1 MPLLYQ
7 LIQVILNKKKFNL
20 LHCTFLFGTSSKL
33 PNIDHLVNLQAQ
45 PFSLQLHSHFSLKSD
60 LDILAKLIPFSEILW
75 KHIHIFYIYTTHKRL
90 QNWWRHHHYLNVEVS
105 WNTTF
110 QFCFFSCS
118 ENDAVKKIVLIIVY
132 GKAFY
137 HPYFYHR
144 YKSLIYLVRLKLW
157 YGYGYWL
164 HIILL
169 FAWMLFFDTC
179 PCLDCCLVL
188 DLACITS
195 TLNITLTFSVAGLI
209 LGILYFWGLLLQLF
223 FETCLHSRSFN
234 WLWN

>member
-1 MPLLYQ
+1 MTASPLSQCWSKLKYH
-7 LIQVILNKKKFNL
+7 LSVL
-20 LHCTFLFGTSSKL
+20 FLFL
-33 PNIDHLVNLQAQ
+33 LREWCCW
-45 PFSLQLHSHFSLKSD
+45 KS
-60 LDILAKLIPFSEILW
+60 
-75 KHIHIFYIYTTHKRL
+75 
-90 QNWWRHHHYLNVEVS
+90 
-105 WNTTF
+105 
-110 QFCFFSCS
+110 
-118 ENDAVKKIVLIIVY
+118 VLIIVY

-179 PCLDCCLVL
+179 PCLDCCLML

>member
-1 MPLLYQ
+1 MSVWISDEKLLIFASLISPSKMILFEKKYQ
-7 LIQVILNKKKFNL
+7 TFDTVFHHQMKHLEVRQKYSATRRIFNSL
-20 LHCTFLFGTSSKL
+20 LCVSS
-33 PNIDHLVNLQAQ
+33 
-45 PFSLQLHSHFSLKSD
+45 SD
-60 LDILAKLIPFSEILW
+60 ETLRLMFDIL
-75 KHIHIFYIYTTHKRL
+75 HKRL

-169 FAWMLFFDTC
+169 FSWMLFFDTC

-188 DLACITS
+188 DLAS

-209 LGILYFWGLLLQLF
+209 LGILYFSGLLLQLF

>member
-1 MPLLYQ
+1 MSVWISDEKLLIFASLISPSKMILFEKKYQ
-7 LIQVILNKKKFNL
+7 TFDTVFHHQMKHLEVRQKYSATRRIFNSL
-20 LHCTFLFGTSSKL
+20 LCVSSGDETL
-33 PNIDHLVNLQAQ
+33 RLM
-45 PFSLQLHSHFSLKSD
+45 F
-60 LDILAKLIPFSEILW
+60 DIL
-75 KHIHIFYIYTTHKRL
+75 HKRL

-118 ENDAVKKIVLIIVY
+118 ENDAVKKIVLIIVH